1 VPKRDQPPLELPK
14 QFSEDTFEVKTKPA
28 PPAPWWQ
35 VFESP
40 QLNEL
45 EQEAL
50 VKNWNLIAAASRL
63 AQAEARAQRA
73 GAPTYPELALNSQTQ
88 RFQARNRFT
97 ITGEGPGSS
106 PRSSTVYQND
116 FILSSPL
123 TWELDLWQRI
133 RSAARGE
140 EYRALASAA
149 DLDATR
155 LLLSAQVARAWLGTI
170 RSNALLTVLHNQQ
183 KTSDNLVKLTEARYT
198 IGKGTALDVFQQRQ
212 QRISLASEEPLLVFE
227 NTQHKNQLAL
237 LRGKALTIRVDTPTS
252 IPIPKRIPSIP
263 APKTLL
269 RSHPTVLRALFQ
281 LQAADQDV
289 ASAVAERL
297 PRIQLSAAIDFRA
310 SDVSDLIDQSLAS
323 IATSFG
329 LPLFDGGRRRAVVA
343 ERKARVD
350 ELLASL
356 SSAYLETY
364 TEIQDSISLLTQ
376 RALLVEAISR
386 QLEQATL
393 TLKESE
399 LRYLN
404 GASEYLQVVTALQA
418 HQLLERR
425 LISEQSALAE
435 AHIRYAAAIGGSTL
449 SVTSIEPKKSC
460 KDCKPPAT
468 QP

>member
-106 PRSSTVYQND
+106 PRSSTV
-116 FILSSPL
+116 
-123 TWELDLWQRI
+123 
-133 RSAARGE
+133 
-140 EYRALASAA
+140 YRALASAA